1 MAGHS
6 KFKNIQHRKGAQD
19 KKRAKVFNRI
29 GKEITVAVKM
39 GNSGDPDM
47 NPRLRTAISAAKSA
61 NMPND
66 RIKKAIQT
74 GEGSGEGSDYEEIR
88 YEGYGPGGI
97 AIVVECLTD
106 NRNRSASEVRTGFS
120 RNGGT
125 MGETGAVSFMFERV
139 GNIIYSNDKASED
152 EMFEAAVEAGA
163 ENVESDGETHD
174 ITTNLTDFAAVLEA
188 LEAKYGEPQ
197 SSGLIWKPNDLV
209 SIEGEKAETLLKLME
224 ALDDLDDVQNVYANF
239 DIADDILEKL
249 AS

>member
-19 KKRAKVFNRI
+19 KKRAKIFNRRA
-29 GKEITVAVKM
+29 KEITVAVKM
-39 GNSGDPDM
+39 GGSDDPAM
-47 NPRLRTAISAAKSA
+47 NPRLRLAISAARSD

-66 RIKKAIQT
+66 RIKRAIQSGAGT
-74 GEGSGEGSDYEEIR
+74 GEGADYEEIR

-106 NRNRSASEVRTGFS
+106 NRNRSASEVRAGFS
-120 RNGGT
+120 KNGGS
-125 MGETGAVSFMFERV
+125 MGETGSVSFMFDYV
-139 GNIIYSNDKASED
+139 GNIVFSADKATED
-152 EMFEAAVEAGA
+152 DIFEAAVEAGA
-163 ENVESDGETHD
+163 ENVESDGDTHD
-174 ITTNLTDFAAVLEA
+174 ITTSKDSFAAVLDV
-188 LEAKYGEPQ
+188 LETKYGEPQ
-197 SSGLIWKPNDLV
+197 SSGLIWKANDLITV
-209 SIEGEKAETLLKLME
+209 DEENAASVMKLME

>member
-29 GKEITVAVKM
+29 AKEITVAVKM
-39 GNSGDPDM
+39 GGSGDPAM

-66 RIKKAIQT
+66 RIKRAIQSGEGT
-74 GEGSGEGSDYEEIR
+74 GEGADYEEIR
-88 YEGYGPGGI
+88 YEGYGAGGI
-97 AIVVECLTD
+97 AVVVECLTD
-106 NRNRSASEVRTGFS
+106 NRNRSASEVRTAFS

-125 MGETGAVSFMFERV
+125 MGETGSVAFMFEHV
-139 GNIIYSNDKASED
+139 GNIVYSADKMSED
-152 EMFEAAVEAGA
+152 DIFEAAVEFGA
-163 ENVESDGETHD
+163 DNVESDQDTHD
-174 ITTNLTDFAAVLEA
+174 ITTSLEQFASVLEK
-188 LEAKYGEPQ
+188 LEEKYGEAQ
-197 SSGLIWKPNDLV
+197 SSGLIWKPNNLV
-209 SIEGEKAETLLKLME
+209 NVDGEQAETVMKLMD

-239 DIADDILEKL
+239 DISDDILEKL